1 MWKCRCGTENRTAGK
16 RCYYCRR
23 LNPEPVKDVERLS
36 LGVGCIIIAFLI
48 AVAATMIGDAYQIP
62 ALKHYGGI
70 VFFLLMGLGMLI
82 WARVDQ
88 TRGVTAGGDE
98 FDIKKKES
106 PFGFWLCTVIMYAG
120 GIYFIVCAVISSLF
134 PSILSLGH

>member
-1 MWKCRCGTENRTAGK
+1 MWKCICCDTENSNPRKT
-16 RCYYCRR
+16 CYSCRA
-23 LNPEPVKDVERLS
+23 LKDEKDGQGLPFVLI
-36 LGVGCIIIAFLI
+36 GIAFLI
-48 AVAATMIGDAYQIP
+48 AVAAAMIGDAYQIP

-70 VFFLLMGLGMLI
+70 GFFLLMGLGMLI

-106 PFGFWLCTVIMYAG
+106 PFGFWLCIVIMYAG